1 MDSNGFDDE
10 LFKQKLAYPY
20 EYFNFDNFDNPVNL
34 TKEDFYS
41 TLNQSR
47 PPDEEK
53 ITRTQ
58 EIITKYNIK
67 TGKELT
73 LLYLKMDIL
82 QLADVF
88 ESF

>member
-1 MDSNGFDDE
+1 MDSSGFDDE

-20 EYFNFDNFDNPVNL
+20 EYFNFDNFDKPINL

-47 PPDEEK
+47 PPDEE
-53 ITRTQ
+53 ISRTQ
-58 EIITKYNIK
+58 EIIKNIIIK

-82 QLADVF
+82 QLSRCF
-88 ESF
+88 WIIS